1 MRGEVRAGGHTMR
14 GEVRAGEHTMR
25 ARVRVGVRIGV
36 GVGVRVG
43 VGLRVHL
50 ACEKQQHSTNMVGS
64 GARLR
69 QVITA
74 PSVE

>member
-14 GEVRAGEHTMR
+14 VW
-25 ARVRVGVRIGV
+25 VRVW
-36 GVGVRVG
+36 VGVRVG
-43 VGLRVHL
+43 VGVGVGVGLRAHL